1 MNFIK
6 DSIFGRPDEPEK
18 LKKKIPGPGVPI
30 LGDLP
35 TATKWTLA
43 NPGKLPMHR
52 TLELHGQF
60 GPVYSFGVGSATFV
74 IVGDPA
80 MFRQVLTHEDF
91 QEHINLPFLKTFGAR
106 KGIFMADY
114 ERWKVHRRF
123 SHRILRD
130 LGFGKIQ
137 MQDNILREATHLVDD
152 LRSRCSEPVE
162 TRAAMSCAVS
172 NVINQLVFGKR
183 FDYSEPEFARQLDSA
198 RMVTNISLTLV
209 FFPMMFPWLEG
220 HPDVMKALPGS
231 ASFAEG
237 YAFIKAFC
245 KREIAWHKEK
255 LDFNNNEADQPEDF
269 ITAFLREQ
277 VHQDPESEHYFTDDD
292 LCDIVAD
299 FFVAGTDTTAVALT
313 WAALLLAKHQD
324 VQDQVRAELFYLG
337 DTILEKQA
345 GLHYTRA
352 FWDEV
357 LRFCMLVP
365 LNMRHSVRETSVGG
379 YRIPADT
386 VVGANAYAVSR
397 NAELFPEPEAFR
409 PARFLDAEGCYCR
422 SPAMDGLVF
431 GAGKRGC
438 MGESLAR
445 MEMLVFLASLVQNFQ
460 LELPEKERPRFSEI
474 FIGEDG
480 AVHQPKQHR
489 ILFTEL
495 HRD

>member
-209 FFPMMFPWLEG
+209 PCRAP
-220 HPDVMKALPGS
+220 PASPRATPSSRPS
-231 ASFAEG
+231 ASARSPG
-237 YAFIKAFC
+237 T
-245 KREIAWHKEK
+245 RRS

-277 VHQDPESEHYFTDDD
+277 VHQDPDSEHYFTDDD

-324 VQDQVRAELFYLG
+324 VQDKVRAELFYLG

-397 NAELFPEPEAFR
+397 NAELFPEPETFR

-422 SPAMDGLVF
+422 SPGMDGLVF

-495 HRD
+495 PRD